1 MNDKTIKKIG
11 DTLAEFVLRVSKGTS
26 GSNVKAE
33 EIQVLPEAAR
43 VLLEYRNVFILAEE
57 ALQEDMKK

>member
-1 MNDKTIKKIG
+1 MDNKTIKEIG